1 MKIRADKL
9 CVMRS
14 LAETRERARAL
25 IMAGAIYSGEVRI
38 DKAGQLLSDDAPLTR
53 RSDPCPYVSRGGLK
67 LEAALRHFSPPV
79 EGVICADVGASTG
92 GFTDCLLRRGAAR
105 VYAVDV
111 GHGQL
116 HYSLRNDPRV
126 VLREGVNARFLP
138 EDFFPEPIRLVV
150 VDASFISLR
159 LLLPAVRRS
168 APRAE
173 ILALVK
179 PQFEAGRGSVGK
191 GGVVRDPEV
200 RARAVESIRT
210 EAEELGYTAM
220 GSLESPVKGPKGN
233 VEFFL
238 FLRPAHRPGEP

>member
-1 MKIRADKL
+1 MRADRL
-9 CVMRS
+9 CVERA

-25 IMAGAIYSGEVRI
+25 IMAGAIYSGEARI
-38 DKAGQLLSDDAPLTR
+38 DKPGQLLSEDAPLTR
-53 RSDPCPYVSRGGLK
+53 RSNPCPYVSRGGLK
-67 LEAALRHFSPPV
+67 LEAALEHFSPPV
-79 EGVICADVGASTG
+79 KGAVCADIGASTG
-92 GFTDCLLRRGAAR
+92 GFTDCLLQRGAAKI
-105 VYAVDV
+105 YAVDV

-116 HYSLRNDPRV
+116 HYSLRNDTRV
-126 VLREGVNARFLP
+126 VVREGVNARFLP

-168 APRAE
+168 APNAE

-179 PQFEAGRGSVGK
+179 PQFEAGRGNVGK

-200 RARAVESIRT
+200 RARTVQVIAAAAR
-210 EAEELGYTAM
+210 ELGYTVE
-220 GSLESPVKGPKGN
+220 GSLESPVKGPRGN

-238 FLRPAHRPGEP
+238 FLRRAHRPGEP